1 MEYEIPSISEDVVA
15 GLPVISQDVLASLA
29 PSPTNMDTGIDMV
42 KELENDPT
50 SDDEGVQIQM
60 IQNDLRGV
68 NSNGDEELSDS
79 DDEETC
85 GECDGKI
92 DEDGEGSDDEDLQI
106 QKAQGNLQAANSG
119 GEAEPVMNVH
129 YDKDSQFYVQ
139 AISVTGSSFF
149 LKHTGQ
155 RVERD
160 RDGNLESLPADEVQ
174 KLKEA
179 GTLLTVNPA
188 SNGTKFI
195 CADGL
200 GTVTSFWDQGS
211 QCGEGATIVGD
222 VNGQVF
228 EGKLVTP
235 QAFMEID
242 MDDIRDEGL
251 ACLLICREGLVHE
264 LISRTL
270 GDDGAKGLFFH
281 NFGKSEVG
289 FVTWEANPYFA
300 QPAWKALVSR
310 GQHRGYL
317 DICPGDEGDG
327 HNFQARYWENIGDV
341 EVTNDIANIYE
352 F

>member
-1 MEYEIPSISEDVVA
+1 MEYAI
-15 GLPVISQDVLASLA
+15 PVIDEDEAASFA
-29 PSPTNMDTGIDMV
+29 PSPTNMETSLEMV
-42 KELENDPT
+42 KELENGPT
-50 SDDEGVQIQM
+50 SDDERVQIQM
-60 IQNDLRGV
+60 IQNNLRSA
-68 NSNGDEELSDS
+68 NSNDDEESSDS

-92 DEDGEGSDDEDLQI
+92 DEDGEDYCNACLKEMDEDSD
-106 QKAQGNLQAANSG
+106 GEDVSAANSG
-119 GEAEPVMNVH
+119 GGAAPVMHVH
-129 YDKDSQFYVQ
+129 FDNDSQLHVQ
-139 AISVTGSSFF
+139 AISVTEFSFH

-155 RVERD
+155 QVDRD
-160 RDGNLESLPADEVQ
+160 RDGNLESITAGQVEELQAN
-174 KLKEA
+174 

-188 SNGTKFI
+188 SNGTKFV
-195 CADGL
+195 CADGI
-200 GTVTSFWDQGS
+200 GTVTYFWDQGS

-222 VNGQVF
+222 VDGQIF

-235 QAFMEID
+235 EAYMGIE
-242 MDDIRDEGL
+242 MDDIDNEGL
-251 ACLLICREGLVHE
+251 ACLLICKKDLIHE

-270 GDDGAKGLFFH
+270 GDDGSKGLFFH
-281 NFGKSEVG
+281 SSGESKVG

-327 HNFQARYWENIGDV
+327 HNFQARYWENIEDV